1 MRAPAFWS
9 AAGVGVL
16 LAASLVTAQE
26 SPGKAASH
34 EATSHEAT
42 SHEATSHEATSHEAT
57 KSEAASEGPSPIWAW
72 ANFAI
77 LAGALG
83 YLIVKKGG
91 PWFRS
96 RSLAIRKGIAEAEE
110 IRRGA
115 EASAAEVDRRLA
127 GLQTEIEKL
136 RANAHREQSA
146 EAERI
151 RQQSAADLARIQE
164 HGAREI
170 DSAGKAARL
179 ELKRYA
185 AQLAIDL
192 AEQKIRRQMTP
203 EVQAALIEGFGQ
215 DLDRSS
221 AGPHPN
227 KQ

>member
-1 MRAPAFWS
+1 MRTRALRT
-9 AAGVGVL
+9 AAGVGL
-16 LAASLVTAQE
+16 LLGASLVMAQE
-26 SPGKAASH
+26 APAA
-34 EATSHEAT
+34 ATNPEGA
-42 SHEATSHEATSHEAT
+42 
-57 KSEAASEGPSPIWAW
+57 KSEAASEPSPIWAW

-91 PWFRS
+91 PWFAQ

-127 GLQTEIEKL
+127 GLQTAINDL
-136 RANAHREQSA
+136 RANAQREQSA
-146 EAERI
+146 EGERI
-151 RQQSAADLARIQE
+151 RQQTAADLARIQD
-164 HGAREI
+164 HAAREI
-170 DSAGKAARL
+170 DAAGKSARL
-179 ELKRYA
+179 DLKRYA

-203 EVQAALIEGFGQ
+203 EVQAALIERFGR
-215 DLDRSS
+215 DLDHSP

-227 KQ
+227 K

>member
-1 MRAPAFWS
+1 MRAPALWT
-9 AAGVGVL
+9 AAGVGLL
-16 LAASLVTAQE
+16 LATSLVTAQE
-26 SPGKAASH
+26 SPGKAEAASH
-34 EATSHEAT
+34 EG
-42 SHEATSHEATSHEAT
+42 

-91 PWFRS
+91 PWFAERS
-96 RSLAIRKGIAEAEE
+96 FAIRKGIAEAEE

-127 GLQTEIEKL
+127 GLQTEIESL
-136 RANAHREQSA
+136 RANAQREQAA
-146 EAERI
+146 EGERV
-151 RQQSAADLARIQE
+151 RQQTAADLARIQE
-164 HGAREI
+164 HAAREI
-170 DSAGKAARL
+170 EAAGKSARL
-179 ELKRYA
+179 DLKRYA

-203 EVQAALIEGFGQ
+203 EVQAALIDRFGR
-215 DLDRSS
+215 DLDHSP

-227 KQ
+227 K